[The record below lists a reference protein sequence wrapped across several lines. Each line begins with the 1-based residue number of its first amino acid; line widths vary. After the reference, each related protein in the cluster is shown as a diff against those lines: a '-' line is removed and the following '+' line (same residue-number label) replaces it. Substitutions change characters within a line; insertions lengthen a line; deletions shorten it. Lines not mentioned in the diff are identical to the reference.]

1 MKIIKK
7 CLLANYT
14 PITINKMYNNVSR
27 IIFGSIDYKPENADA
42 WQKNCLEKKKSCPS
56 KVKVIQLLTLQKK
69 IMLSKRVNGK
79 CQVRLLMSYGENH
92 VY

>member
-1 MKIIKK
+1 MSQESYLALLIISLRMLMRGKK
-7 CLLANYT
+7 TAS
-14 PITINKMYNNVSR
+14 K
-27 IIFGSIDYKPENADA
+27 
-42 WQKNCLEKKKSCPS
+42 KNSCPS